1 MVAQQGSVDASE
13 ISCVN
18 PMCRL
23 KATCL
28 PSVCIRFDSDPP
40 LPPRRWQAR
49 LVQRC
54 LERSWFLV
62 QPPLPV
68 FQKPRF
74 IHSRRYRTPVWR
86 GEDRLCFNFY
96 HGRAFF
102 CSTFDTHHLR
112 ADPGGDAAE
121 VGAVALQRR
130 DCAVRGRG
138 EAVGLLDVAGQQ
150 RLPARVGALLSGLL
164 GAGRGGGGAAPQGY
178 HGCDPRRT
186 PTASA
191 RGASRGSAR
200 RVQRQCACRV
210 PRGWVWR
217 VPRQCVWRVP
227 RRGKASSVR
236 LRGSLGFQSCT
247 AGCRAGGCCRPTKPF
262 IRSRSSS
269 LTWRMSMSERTTRG
283 VMITNSSVRLP
294 SLTVVPK
301 RLPNSGRAC
310 KTGMPDLVLLLFS
323 WISPPITMDSP
334 ERTDTLLDSWRCRKA
349 RWLVPSSLAPTSV
362 TDWSICMLK
371 MLPAFTEGVT
381 TRLTP
386 VSLYSM
392 LVLVTVPSRLLV
404 VPACIGV

>member
-1 MVAQQGSVDASE
+1 MSPAS
-13 ISCVN
+13 SAFQ
-18 PMCRL
+18 RAL
-23 KATCL
+23 
-28 PSVCIRFDSDPP
+28 
-40 LPPRRWQAR
+40 AR
-49 LVQRC
+49 
-54 LERSWFLV
+54 
-62 QPPLPV
+62 
-68 FQKPRF
+68 
-74 IHSRRYRTPVWR
+74 
-86 GEDRLCFNFY
+86 
-96 HGRAFF
+96 
-102 CSTFDTHHLR
+102 CSTACSGLAGGGGGPPVKGTMG
-112 ADPGGDAAE
+112 AAAAPPPMPGGA
-121 VGAVALQRR
+121 G
-130 DCAVRGRG
+130 GG
-138 EAVGLLDVAGQQ
+138 GVGLGF
-150 RLPARVGALLSGLL
+150 GG
-164 GAGRGGGGAAPQGY
+164 GGRGGGRRSLSRLPWLRPPQRAICLGGLGARRGLCGY
-178 HGCDPRRT
+178 
-186 PTASA
+186 A
-191 RGASRGSAR
+191 RGAPRGYAR

-210 PRGWVWR
+210 PRGCVWR
-217 VPRQCVWRVP
+217 VPRGCVWRVP

-301 RLPNSGRAC
+301 RLPNSGREC
-310 KTGMPDLVLLLFS
+310 KTGMPDLVLLLLS

-349 RWLVPSSLAPTSV
+349 RWLVTSSLAPTSV
-362 TDWSICMLK
+362 TDWSICMVT